1 MCLLFE
7 SVLVEHQGLLHAV
20 QPVYLVPFQMKGK
33 THLVPEGDLPPFVL
47 QSKPKCNCV
56 VIVGNSRSDYVKNG
70 VHSTKICYLICYFK
84 IAKKLARTINEH
96 IALVST
102 CYRVLG
108 NGCIVLPTHYPSCC
122 CCYCCCCWWWWFT
135 GGLA

>member
-1 MCLLFE
+1 MWLLFE
-7 SVLVEHQGLLHAV
+7 SVLVEHHGLFLYSG

-70 VHSTKICYLICYFK
+70 VHSTNFFLSNLLFQNCQEIGTDNK
-84 IAKKLARTINEH
+84 
-96 IALVST
+96 
-102 CYRVLG
+102 
-108 NGCIVLPTHYPSCC
+108 
-122 CCYCCCCWWWWFT
+122 
-135 GGLA
+135 